1 MTAATGGESS
11 YPEFGALAELTALA
25 GARNFADWI
34 VDQFEPHLDGDVL
47 DVGAGLGTI
56 SLRIAERHPSARI
69 TALEPAPNVYPRL
82 VANTDG
88 HVTIAPRQHGSADW
102 HRECDDR
109 VGDDSVLYDTVLY
122 VNVLEHVRAD
132 ASELRSARDL
142 LRPDGVL
149 GLCVPAM
156 PSLYGEIDRISGH
169 HRRYRR
175 DELADL
181 VRAAGFRIDRIH
193 HLDALGVAPYWF
205 TYRLL
210 GVRHVSGSSTALYDR
225 VLVRIGRRL
234 ERTFGPPS
242 VGKNLIVVARRT
254 D

>member
-1 MTAATGGESS
+1 MTAATSGDSS
-11 YPEFGALAELTALA
+11 YPDFGALAELTALA

-34 VDQFEPHLDGDVL
+34 VEQFEPHLDGDVL

-69 TALEPAPNVYPRL
+69 TALEPAPNVYPWL
-82 VANTDG
+82 VANIAG
-88 HVTIAPRQHGSADW
+88 HPTISPHQYGSTDW
-102 HRECDDR
+102 HREREDR
-109 VGDDSVLYDTVLY
+109 GGYDTVLY
-122 VNVLEHVRAD
+122 INVLEHIRAD
-132 ASELRSARDL
+132 ASELRAARGL
-142 LRPDGVL
+142 LRPGGVL

-156 PSLYGEIDRISGH
+156 PRLYGEIDRISGH

-181 VRAAGFRIDRIH
+181 VGTAGFRIDRIH

-225 VLVRIGRRL
+225 VLVRVGRWL
-234 ERTFGPPS
+234 EHTFGPPP
-242 VGKNLIVVARRT
+242 VGKNLVVVARRT

>member
-1 MTAATGGESS
+1 MTAATSGESS

-56 SLRIAERHPSARI
+56 SMRIAERHPSARL
-69 TALEPAPNVYPRL
+69 TALEPAPNVYPQL
-82 VANTDG
+82 VQNTAR
-88 HVTIAPRQHGSADW
+88 HPTIAPHQRASADW
-102 HRECDDR
+102 RRTDAN
-109 VGDDSVLYDTVLY
+109 VAAYDTALY
-122 VNVLEHVRAD
+122 VNVLEHIAD
-132 ASELRSARDL
+132 DAAELEIARTL
-142 LRPDGVL
+142 LRPGGVL

-181 VRAAGFRIDRIH
+181 VRAAGFRIERIH
-193 HLDALGVAPYWF
+193 HLDLLGVVPYWI

-210 GVRHVSGSSTALYDR
+210 GVRRLSGSSATLYDR
-225 VLVRIGRRL
+225 VLVRLGRRL
-234 ERTFGPPS
+234 ERTFGPPP
-242 VGKNLIVVARRT
+242 VGKNLVVVARRT